1 MEIRLNKHIF
11 KNIVTVMEK
20 TLKEVNKVRLSNH
33 FSKYAFTK
41 EGVLWV
47 TNGKIMIGI
56 KCSNFFIKDNEEI
69 KDNTAYEFKW
79 FNYNKDVLSI
89 ELTEVSGVD
98 MKADFNKVI
107 NFESHCSFDFN
118 FTNLESWLAF
128 NYRVGTFELE
138 YLKTSFDIV
147 KFHGTVTYSE
157 QREMKVESDY
167 AVFICLGRLT
177 NGDYIKPKSKLEI
190 MREVSELA

>member
-33 FSKYAFTK
+33 FSKYAFVK
-41 EGVLWV
+41 DGVLWV
-47 TNGKIMIGI
+47 TNGKTMIGI
-56 KCSNFFIKDNEEI
+56 KCSNFYINNNEEI
-69 KDNTAYEFKW
+69 KDNTAYEFRY
-79 FNYNKDVLSI
+79 FNYSKEVFSI
-89 ELTEVSGVD
+89 ELTEVSCSNMPVNL
-98 MKADFNKVI
+98 NKII
-107 NFESHCSFDFN
+107 NFESKCSFDFN

-128 NYRVGTFELE
+128 NYRIGTFELE
-138 YLKTSFDIV
+138 YLKTAFEV
-147 KFHGTVTYSE
+147 MKFRGTVTYSE

-167 AVFICLGRLT
+167 AIFVCLGRLT